1 MKQLANSAKRGC
13 PTCKGKAVR
22 ECKACEG
29 KTWMFDWWE
38 QEDGSWAHQPDK
50 AKR

>member
-1 MKQLANSAKRGC
+1 MKKLTNTAKRGC
-13 PTCKGKAVR
+13 PTCLGKSVR

-29 KTWMFDWWE
+29 KTWMFDWYETDEGW
-38 QEDGSWAHQPDK
+38 QHLPGK